1 MRVSQ
6 RLHNDTYAPGIPTY
20 GIPGKTG
27 DKGEPGTSMFFT
39 DYNISTSG
47 GFRNF
52 AGKITSRKLPMSLIE
67 VVLDRNYVN
76 GDLFVTRQGFVYQ
89 LKDIDTLSKKYAN
102 GDTLTYTDYLT
113 LMSTFDVQNSIF
125 DEQNNTLKT
134 SYLVVTDSSSPQ
146 NNTST
151 ALLTLNRKNNI
162 NGSVSFLNLNAL
174 YGPLPNINLDISYDN
189 TLNAFVF
196 KSDYPIIFDAN
207 TYFKSDAV
215 TPLYGYSPVVNKEN
229 TITNFY
235 GTAKTVSY
243 NIDASIYQ
251 YTKKDSSVIYYGCLY
266 AIELIEENNGILNN
280 YAADNDGLLIHFQN
294 NKSQD
299 FQQYR
304 KSELTYYFKEDYDH
318 VIINNVINEVFT
330 HYLPTIQVSL
340 IDNIEVYLKKE
351 NTHLI
356 GYKTNE

>member
-1 MRVSQ
+1 
-6 RLHNDTYAPGIPTY
+6 
-20 GIPGKTG
+20 
-27 DKGEPGTSMFFT
+27 
-39 DYNISTSG
+39 
-47 GFRNF
+47 
-52 AGKITSRKLPMSLIE
+52 
-67 VVLDRNYVN
+67 
-76 GDLFVTRQGFVYQ
+76 
-89 LKDIDTLSKKYAN
+89 
-102 GDTLTYTDYLT
+102 
-113 LMSTFDVQNSIF
+113 
-125 DEQNNTLKT
+125 
-134 SYLVVTDSSSPQ
+134 
-146 NNTST
+146 
-151 ALLTLNRKNNI
+151 
-162 NGSVSFLNLNAL
+162 
-174 YGPLPNINLDISYDN
+174 LDISYDN

-196 KSDYPIIFDAN
+196 KSDYPIVFDAN

-266 AIELIEENNGILNN
+266 AIELIEKNNGILNN